1 MKKLLALLMI
11 WLLLP
16 IAGAEEAYTMQDGSL
31 ILMDGAGRKCQPIA
45 MKPDFPEALLA
56 DADISGAIQL
66 NLPETLLPYVSD
78 ELTGGETLTALYCTT
93 KLIAMHT
100 VDAAD
105 GDVLRVAYRTNLG
118 NYVIRKVIGVP
129 FSFDRYHGS
138 AASILLCVDEITY
151 CMTCENGYL
160 TLREVWNGAGGIG
173 IKRHALYDLQAYAES
188 AGGNRF
194 GEQVVGITMG
204 LANIS
209 ELRLKV
215 AKEQADNFRDLLV
228 SYSEDPRV
236 ILIKLADR
244 LEVMRSLE
252 MFPREKWRKKSWES
266 MNLYAQIAH
275 KLGLYSLKSELED
288 IALKY
293 LEPKDYEHIV
303 TKLEES
309 AEERR
314 AFIARFLVPIEE
326 RLGKLGIKYHIKS
339 RTKSIFSIWTK
350 MHKQNVPFEGV
361 YDIFAIRI
369 IIDCDK
375 EQEKQQCWTAY
386 SIVTDFYTPNPN
398 RMRDWIS
405 IPKSNGYE
413 SLHTT
418 VSAGGRWVEVQIRTE
433 RMDAVAERGIAAH
446 WRYKGVNQGAQTSEM
461 WLGRLRELL
470 EDTTHSLAQRFDA
483 KPASGE
489 IFVFTPNGDLRKLPE
504 GASLLDFAFDIH
516 TSLGSTCVGGKVNN
530 RTVSIREQ
538 LHNGDIVEI
547 LTQKNQ
553 TPKSDWLNFVVTSK
567 ARNKIKSYLRE
578 EQAKHTRMGREELE
592 RKLKNWKFTL
602 TIDEAVAYLVKYFK
616 VRTGTEV
623 YALIATQKVDLG
635 TIKEI
640 LARHISGEADE
651 QRRAAAAEAERN
663 KVHNVRESTAPQ
675 DALVIDDDISKI
687 QYKLAKCCNPIKG
700 DDVFGFVTINSG
712 ITIHRNDCPNAK
724 RMRENYPYRVIEARW
739 RSTAEGAFRVS
750 IRIVAADTTGMAN
763 HITEVISRDL
773 KLNIRSINFSSLANG
788 CIGGTVSVEVP
799 GAGVVDTLIHSI
811 MRIKGVQRA
820 FRINN

>member
-1 MKKLLALLMI
+1 MDFSRYENLRTLVRANFSEQTRALVDEALVYADGKLTGLCRYDGTPLLDHAVAVAMVVISEVGLGRNSTVSAILHDVVRLAHKRLPAEEFLAL
-11 WLLLP
+11 
-16 IAGAEEAYTMQDGSL
+16 T
-31 ILMDGAGRKCQPIA
+31 
-45 MKPDFPEALLA
+45 
-56 DADISGAIQL
+56 ADIR
-66 NLPETLLPYVSD
+66 D
-78 ELTGGETLTALYCTT
+78 
-93 KLIAMHT
+93 
-100 VDAAD
+100 
-105 GDVLRVAYRTNLG
+105 
-118 NYVIRKVIGVP
+118 
-129 FSFDRYHGS
+129 
-138 AASILLCVDEITY
+138 
-151 CMTCENGYL
+151 
-160 TLREVWNGAGGIG
+160 
-173 IKRHALYDLQAYAES
+173 
-188 AGGNRF
+188 RF

-446 WRYKGVNQGAQTSEM
+446 WRYKGVNQGAQTSEV

-530 RTVSIREQ
+530 RAVSIREQ
-538 LHNGDIVEI
+538 LRNGDIVEI

-567 ARNKIKSYLRE
+567 ARNKIKSFLRE

-592 RKLKNWKFTL
+592 RKLKNWKFPL

-616 VRTGTEV
+616 VRTGTEI

-635 TIKEI
+635 IIKEI
-640 LARHISGEADE
+640 LTRHISGEADE

-663 KVHNVRESTAPQ
+663 KVHTAKESPAAQ

-700 DDVFGFVTINSG
+700 DEVFGFVTINSG
-712 ITIHRNDCPNAK
+712 ITIHRCDCPNAK
-724 RMRENYPYRVIEARW
+724 RMRENYPYRVIDARW

-750 IRIVAADTTGMAN
+750 LRIVAADTTGMAN

-773 KLNIRSINFSSLANG
+773 KLNIRSINFASLANG
-788 CIGGTVSVEVP
+788 CIAGTVSVEVP

>member
-1 MKKLLALLMI
+1 MDFSRYEKLRTLVRNSFSEETRRLVDEALEYAGERLAGLTRYDGSPLLDHAVAVAEIVISEIGLGRNSTVATILHDVVRLAHKRLTAEEFLAL
-11 WLLLP
+11 
-16 IAGAEEAYTMQDGSL
+16 T
-31 ILMDGAGRKCQPIA
+31 
-45 MKPDFPEALLA
+45 A
-56 DADISGAIQL
+56 D
-66 NLPETLLPYVSD
+66 V
-78 ELTGGETLTALYCTT
+78 
-93 KLIAMHT
+93 
-100 VDAAD
+100 
-105 GDVLRVAYRTNLG
+105 RT
-118 NYVIRKVIGVP
+118 
-129 FSFDRYHGS
+129 
-138 AASILLCVDEITY
+138 
-151 CMTCENGYL
+151 
-160 TLREVWNGAGGIG
+160 
-173 IKRHALYDLQAYAES
+173 
-188 AGGNRF
+188 RF
-194 GEQVVGITMG
+194 GEQVVGITVGMS
-204 LANIS
+204 NIS
-209 ELRLKV
+209 ELKLKV
-215 AKEQADNFRDLLV
+215 SKEQADNFRDLIV

-252 MFPREKWRKKSWES
+252 IFPREKWRKKSWES

-275 KLGLYSLKSELED
+275 KLGLYNVKSELED

-303 TKLEES
+303 AKLEES
-309 AEERR
+309 ADERR
-314 AFIARFLVPIEE
+314 AFIARFLVPVTE
-326 RLGKLGIKYHIKS
+326 RLDRQGVRYHIKS

-350 MHKQNVPFEGV
+350 MQKQRVPFEGV

-369 IIDCDK
+369 IIDCPPK
-375 EQEKQQCWTAY
+375 VEKPQCWTVY
-386 SIVTDFYTPNPN
+386 SIVTDFYTPNPQ

-418 VSAGGRWVEVQIRTE
+418 VSAEGRWVEVQIRTE

-446 WRYKGVNQGAQTSEM
+446 WRYKGVGQGAQTSEM

-516 TSLGSTCVGGKVNN
+516 TNLGATCVGGKVNN
-530 RTVSIREQ
+530 RAAAIRDV

-547 LTQKNQ
+547 ATQKNQ
-553 TPKSDWLNFVVTSK
+553 TPKADWLSFVTTSK
-567 ARNKIKSYLRE
+567 ARNKIKSFLRE

-592 RKLKNWKFTL
+592 RKLKNWKMPL
-602 TIDEAVAYLVKYFK
+602 SIEDAVAYLVKYFK
-616 VRTGTEV
+616 LRLGTEV

-635 TIKEI
+635 SIKEI
-640 LARHISGEADE
+640 LTRHLSGEAE
-651 QRRAAAAEAERN
+651 EERRAAAAEIERQ
-663 KVHNVRESTAPQ
+663 KARNVRESAAPQ

-687 QYKLAKCCNPIKG
+687 KYKLAKCCNPIKG
-700 DDVFGFVTINSG
+700 DEVFGFVTINAG
-712 ITIHRNDCPNAK
+712 ITIHRCDCPNAR

-739 RSTAEGAFRVS
+739 RQSAEGAFRVT

-773 KLNIRSINFSSLANG
+773 KLNIRALAFESVAGG
-788 CIGGTVSVEVP
+788 CISGTVAVEVP
-799 GAGVVDTLIHSI
+799 GAGTVGTLIHSI
-811 MRIKGVQRA
+811 TRIKGVQRA
-820 FRINN
+820 YRIN